1 MPLDQA
7 AGEEVTY
14 IPTSCRNTTIT
25 TTEAALNG
33 ILKPLTAAS
42 NATEINR
49 NTMLTPVTEPRL
61 VNLQYDNLNCLVEV
75 SAQIALQWA

>member
-14 IPTSCRNTTIT
+14 IPTSCRTTTIT

-33 ILKPLTAAS
+33 ILKPLAAAS
-42 NATEINR
+42 NATEISQD
-49 NTMLTPVTEPRL
+49 TMPTPANAPSPI
-61 VNLQYDNLNCLVEV
+61 NLLYDDVNCLVEV
-75 SAQIALQWA
+75 SAHIGLQWA